1 MPTRLFRW
9 AYPACRTNQ
18 MRESRDDMLRI
29 SQVVVI
35 SAIVPMMCL
44 GVMSA
49 MSGGGAISAFQ
60 EIGGRLM
67 RLSPWVGLT
76 SVGASWLLERLRLK
90 PLAYAVLVV
99 PIVMWVVMVA
109 DLHRRTNFFS
119 TAGTS

>member
-1 MPTRLFRW
+1 
-9 AYPACRTNQ
+9 
-18 MRESRDDMLRI
+18 MLRK
-29 SQVVVI
+29 SQIVVLSTI
-35 SAIVPMMCL
+35 LPMMCL

-49 MSGGGAISAFQ
+49 MSGGGAIPAFQ
-60 EIGGRLM
+60 EIGRHLM
-67 RLSPWVGLT
+67 KLSPLVGII

-119 TAGTS
+119 TGGTS

>member
-1 MPTRLFRW
+1 
-9 AYPACRTNQ
+9 
-18 MRESRDDMLRI
+18 MLRK
-29 SQVVVI
+29 SQIVVLSTI
-35 SAIVPMMCL
+35 LPMMCL
-44 GVMSA
+44 GGMSA
-49 MSGGGAISAFQ
+49 LSGGGVTPAFQ

-67 RLSPWVGLT
+67 KLSPLVGIT

-119 TAGTS
+119 TGGTS

>member
-1 MPTRLFRW
+1 
-9 AYPACRTNQ
+9 
-18 MRESRDDMLRI
+18 MLRI
-29 SQVVVI
+29 LQI
-35 SAIVPMMCL
+35 LIGFLIVPMMCL
-44 GVMSA
+44 GGMSA
-49 MSGGGAISAFQ
+49 MSGGGATPAFQ
-60 EIGGRLM
+60 EIGRRLM
-67 RLSPWVGLT
+67 KLSPLVGII